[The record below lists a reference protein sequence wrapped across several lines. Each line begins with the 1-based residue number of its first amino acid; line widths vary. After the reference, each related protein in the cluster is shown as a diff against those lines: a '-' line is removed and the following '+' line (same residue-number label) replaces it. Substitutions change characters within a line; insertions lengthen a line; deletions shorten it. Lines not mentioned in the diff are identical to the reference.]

1 MKIVFTP
8 DWFLNSDVFIGI
20 ISFMVLFL
28 FFLFSVKCYKIN
40 RKKSIIYLGIGF
52 LLIAIGELSAILTK
66 LVLYYDTGITREI
79 GRAIISSQIVKT
91 VDIFYYTGFFFNK
104 FLTLLGLYVIYKI
117 PSSKKLSAEFF
128 LIVYLLF
135 ITAFLSHTFNQLY
148 NLTALVLLIFIIR
161 NYYKIYM
168 KNKLTNTKILIA
180 AFVLLLI
187 SQAIFIFTNLN
198 YSYVIAQNLQL
209 VSYIT
214 LLILIIKILENGK
227 EKKQD
232 RHSSRHVKNHS
243 RK

>member
-1 MKIVFTP
+1 MKMVFTP
-8 DWFLNSDVFIGI
+8 DWFLNSDVFIEI
-20 ISFMVLFL
+20 ISFLVLFL
-28 FFLFSVKCYKIN
+28 FFLFTVKCYKIN

-52 LLIAIGELSAILTK
+52 LLIAIGELSTILTK
-66 LVLYYDTGITREI
+66 FILYYDLEITKEI
-79 GRAIISSQIVKT
+79 GRAVISSQIVKT

-104 FLTLLGLYVIYKI
+104 FLTLLGLYIIYKI
-117 PSSKKLSAEFF
+117 PSSKKLSVEFL

-135 ITAFLSHTFNQLY
+135 ITAFLSHTFEQIY

-161 NYYKIYM
+161 NYYKTYL
-168 KNKLTNTKILIA
+168 KSKLTNTKILIT
-180 AFVLLLI
+180 AFVLMLI
-187 SQAIFIFTNLN
+187 SQAIFIFSKL
-198 YSYVIAQNLQL
+198 SYTYIIAQNLQL

-232 RHSSRHVKNHS
+232 RHPSRHAKNYS